1 MFPQYELKQI
11 PPDHLL
17 YSGDYKVKRSFR
29 MWGIFNGIR
38 LLALHTIDDLPLPWQ
53 TNSYATETDTFNLAA
68 NIVLFVNDRTYG
80 RARGTSPWPAETPFT
95 PLRIAKVARVK
106 YNGNFDPE
114 PLAWERFRLLM
125 GQNWQTR
132 LTVSPPLTLAEL
144 KPDDWRVAALT
155 GTGELNLS
163 EDEKQALKQ
172 YVLSGGT
179 LILDAAGGS
188 EKFADSAGKLLAEL
202 FGAEALGRL
211 PESSPVY
218 RLSGFEIESVQYRR
232 AARALVGTL
241 KTPRLLAVTVDG
253 RPAVFFSKD
262 DLTAGLAG
270 YPCYTCVGYA
280 PDSAAELM
288 RNLVL
293 YGIRIDKDV
302 AGGAGSA
309 GAK

>member
-1 MFPQYELKQI
+1 
-11 PPDHLL
+11 
-17 YSGDYKVKRSFR
+17 V
-29 MWGIFNGIR
+29 
-38 LLALHTIDDLPLPWQ
+38 LAFHAPTDLVRQWQ
-53 TNSYATETDTFNLAA
+53 TNAHLTSAWAFELPT
-68 NIVLFVNDRTYG
+68 NICLYVNDREFG

-125 GQNWQTR
+125 GRNWQTR
-132 LTVSPPLTLAEL
+132 LTVSPPLTLTEL
-144 KPDDWRVAALT
+144 KADDWRVAALT

-163 EDEKQALKQ
+163 EAEKQGLQQ
-172 YVLSGGT
+172 YVRSGGT

-218 RLSGFEIESVQYRR
+218 RLAGFEIESVQYRR

-241 KTPRLLAVTVDG
+241 KTPRLLAVTVEG

-270 YPCYTCVGYA
+270 YPCYTCIGYS
-280 PDSAAELM
+280 PDSAVQLM

-302 AGGAGSA
+302 AGGAA
-309 GAK
+309 AKQ